1 MKYHISLHAQ
11 QSIFSRATTVNCW
24 ICWKNKKIAKKLAVC
39 WNVNFKCMQM
49 DFYCHGTRSP
59 RLTQSHRIYILYGGI
74 ESSAT
79 SNSFFHQIMR
89 AYKISTT
96 TIKHTKCMNVHC
108 ASSTSVF
115 CQANS
120 AAAHRKKEKKITKI
134 TFPSV
139 ENHTFTSVSNW
150 AACKQCT
157 SQMPWPNRN
166 QTIFDAEILNNTKN
180 EKM

>member
-1 MKYHISLHAQ
+1 MKYPISLHAQ
-11 QSIFSRATTVNCW
+11 QSIFSRAATVNCR
-24 ICWKNKKIAKKLAVC
+24 ICWKNKKIAKKTGSLLEREFQMHANGFLLLRHSLAEA
-39 WNVNFKCMQM
+39 
-49 DFYCHGTRSP
+49 HTI
-59 RLTQSHRIYILYGGI
+59 TSHIYID
-74 ESSAT
+74 SSAT

-108 ASSTSVF
+108 ASSTSFF
-115 CQANS
+115 CHENS